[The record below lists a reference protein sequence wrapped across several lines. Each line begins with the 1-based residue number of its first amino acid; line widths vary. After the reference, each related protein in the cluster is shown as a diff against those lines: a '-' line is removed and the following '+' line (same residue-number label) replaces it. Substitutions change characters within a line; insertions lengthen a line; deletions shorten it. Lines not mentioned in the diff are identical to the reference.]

1 MTNHQRVGAIS
12 NAHVGREFEALTAAH
27 YLGAETW
34 KLLPSFPDQLGVGSS
49 GKTHRFDLGCEEP
62 PTLIEC
68 KSHNFTVSGNMPSA
82 KITVWNEAM
91 YFFHLAPAR
100 YRKILFVLEAK
111 PLSPLTSTFIRGRMK
126 FSEILRR
133 LTGISTPVFGVSW
146 TPPESEQAR
155 LRISA
160 VTFGNVILGIDH
172 ATLATLRTHE
182 QVQVRHA
189 S

>member
-1 MTNHQRVGAIS
+1 MTNHQRVGSIS
-12 NAHVGREFEALTAAH
+12 NAHVGREFEALAAAH
-27 YLGAETW
+27 YLGTETW
-34 KLLPSFPDQLGVGSS
+34 KLLPSFSVALGVGSS
-49 GKTHRFDLGCEEP
+49 KKAHRFDLGCEEP

-111 PLSPLTSTFIRGRMK
+111 HERQR
-126 FSEILRR
+126 E
-133 LTGISTPVFGVSW
+133 
-146 TPPESEQAR
+146 
-155 LRISA
+155 
-160 VTFGNVILGIDH
+160 
-172 ATLATLRTHE
+172 TLAICYARNYGHLIPHEVEIVEYNTETKTLRVVPHG
-182 QVQVRHA
+182 A